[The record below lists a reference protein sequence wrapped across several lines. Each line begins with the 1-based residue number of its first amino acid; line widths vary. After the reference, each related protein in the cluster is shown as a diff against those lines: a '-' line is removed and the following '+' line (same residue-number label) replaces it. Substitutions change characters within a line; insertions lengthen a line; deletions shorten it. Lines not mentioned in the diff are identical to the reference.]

1 MSRKIKILLVFVYC
15 SLFFLFI
22 DRFLFQNLLFSVPN
36 EMEWDT
42 SPWYNFLRKRK
53 EIRFSEKENG
63 VLLLGSSI
71 ALYSVLPDI
80 FSNKVNRTVPDEDKI
95 RTEFYSHPSLT
106 PSDFYYYKEDI
117 VSKKPKAVVYLIN
130 PADFQLEHL
139 KETQEGLEYDE
150 KGFFEESVRI
160 RHQNRLLYPD
170 LFLKDHWEEI
180 YNLDKS
186 QLESF
191 ASKLISYGVRYRSFF
206 YDPVMAWY
214 MHRFRWGRSY
224 HYYTGVIPKEGI
236 YLRGWAKPE
245 FEIDCEISGNK
256 WRDSIFIQNPGTN
269 LKIFRI
275 LPKQELIFD
284 RTYAKKGWY
293 YLDLNFSEK
302 LENLKLKFQS
312 DKQVSSLEVDSR
324 IFGTEET
331 YGIRLS
337 QNFCRSEFREN
348 LSYTRIPGLDDSRLE
363 SMPDDQYD
371 KDYDLRIY
379 RENDEENVLNR
390 FKKIKNAKG
399 SLSKQKSFRSWSQ
412 MKYLNEGIHYLS
424 ERNIPVLLINSPENP
439 KEKSVYSNS
448 RWYLGYLGFL
458 EKISPTKYGF
468 LDASDLFDRKQYFM
482 DPHHLTYSS
491 SVMASEKFA
500 DWFIDYYRS
509 GFFHKLQL

>member
-1 MSRKIKILLVFVYC
+1 MSRKTKILLVFVSC
-15 SLFFLFI
+15 ILGFLFI
-22 DRFLFQNLLFSVPN
+22 DRFLFQSLLFSVPN

-71 ALYSVLPDI
+71 ALYSVLPDV
-80 FSNKVNRTVPDEDKI
+80 FSNKVNRTLPDTEKI

-117 VSKKPKAVVYLIN
+117 ASKKPKAVVYLIN
-130 PADFQLEHL
+130 PADFQLEFL
-139 KETQEGLEYDE
+139 KETVEGIEYDE
-150 KGFFEESVRI
+150 KGFLEESIRI

-170 LFLKDHWEEI
+170 LFLEDHWKEI
-180 YNLDKS
+180 YDLDKS

-191 ASKLISYGVRYRSFF
+191 VSKLISYGVRYRSFF

-236 YLRGWAKPE
+236 YLRGWVKPE
-245 FEIDCEISGNK
+245 FEIDCEISGNQ
-256 WRDSIFIQNPGTN
+256 WRESIFIQNPGTN
-269 LKIFRI
+269 LKIYKTS
-275 LPKQELIFD
+275 PKEELLFD
-284 RTYAKKGWY
+284 KTYAKKGWY
-293 YLDLNFSEK
+293 YLELTFSEK
-302 LENLKLKFQS
+302 LEKLKLKFQS
-312 DKQVSSLEVDSR
+312 DKPVSSLAVDYR
-324 IFGTEET
+324 IFGTEEI

-348 LSYTRIPGLDDSRLE
+348 LSYIRIPGIDDSRLE
-363 SMPDDQYD
+363 SMASDQYD

-379 RENDEENVLNR
+379 RKNDEENVLNR
-390 FKKIKNAKG
+390 FKKIKNAKVL
-399 SLSKQKSFRSWSQ
+399 LSKQKSFVSWSQ
-412 MKYLNEGIHYLS
+412 MKYLNEGIRYLS

-448 RWYLGYLGFL
+448 PWYFGYLEFL
-458 EKISPTKYGF
+458 EKISEVKYGF
-468 LDASDLFDRKQYFM
+468 LDASDLFDRKQHFM

-491 SVMASEKFA
+491 SVKASEKFA
-500 DWFIDYYRS
+500 DWFSRYYRS
-509 GFFHKLQL
+509 GFFHKP